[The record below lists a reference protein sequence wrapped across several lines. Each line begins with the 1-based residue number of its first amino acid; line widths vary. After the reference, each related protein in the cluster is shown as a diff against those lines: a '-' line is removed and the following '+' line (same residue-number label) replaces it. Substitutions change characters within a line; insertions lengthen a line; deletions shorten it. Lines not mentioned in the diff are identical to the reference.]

1 MIPASN
7 MKIVTLAATAERLG
21 WDYRY
26 ETDLLTAAPIESGIL
41 QGDLIVRGSGDPTI
55 NRRHS
60 EPAVFDTWADELKC
74 LGVRVIDGRII
85 GDDNAFDEDDLG
97 AGWAWDYLAYGYA
110 TPGGALQYNENI
122 VSLRIQPGEAIGDPV
137 AIDIQPLGSGVQ
149 LNIRAVT
156 RPADEDLRVTL
167 RRLPDQPVL
176 DVIGVVPIGIEPFVR
191 TASVHNP
198 TEFFVRTFRAA
209 LMSSGIDVRGDA
221 IDVDALPG
229 ADWTSNDEST
239 SPLRSLY
246 THHSP
251 PLSDA
256 GTVLMKVSQNLYAET
271 FLETLGGQ
279 GKRGTAEAGR
289 DIVRSVLISWGISP
303 DEYVQYDGSGLS
315 RYNYVTADM
324 LIRILTR
331 MHRDPNHATAFKATL
346 PIAGRDGTLEHRMIG
361 TRAEGNARA
370 KTGSISNVRALSGY
384 VNTSDDDPLAF
395 SIIANHF
402 HLPQSAID
410 AVADLAVERLAHF
423 TGARPANSHDLL
435 RWHREV
441 AGPAC
446 GVSDVSWVICSARRL
461 EQFGLL
467 THQTAAL
474 RKTRTGVRNMGP
486 AAGRQIEPV
495 NVNHTQHAC
504 SCGFLSERQ
513 RRALVG
519 IRKLDRH
526 RAVLPHD
533 PVGLGFGRRNGFSR
547 ELDGEIDRRRGVSKV
562 KADRARLVKMIACR
576 RQDVL
581 SAVLLHVVETARP
594 VDVAPHSLS
603 DRR

>member
-1 MIPASN
+1 METTTHGLVLGPLTILRQGTAGVTLVAMLLGAAGCTRTTRPVMPAAAAPETAERPGDLIDDATTAVLRLRAELAQLFNAPRFDHALWGVAVRSLDTGQDLYRLNATKLMMPASN

-26 ETDLLTAAPIESGIL
+26 ETDLLTAAPIESGVL

-55 NRRHS
+55 NRRHG

-74 LGVRVIDGRII
+74 LGVSVIDGRII

-97 AGWAWDYLAYGYA
+97 AGWAWDYLGYGYA

-122 VSLRIQPGEAIGDPV
+122 VSLRIQPGDAIGDPV
-137 AIDIQPLGSGVQ
+137 AIDIQPPGSGLQ

-156 RPADEDLRVTL
+156 RPADEGLRLNL

-198 TEFFVRTFRAA
+198 TEFFVRAFHAA
-209 LMSSGIDVRGDA
+209 LMSSGIEVRGDA

-229 ADWTSNDEST
+229 ADPISHDESA

-246 THHSP
+246 THRSP

-271 FLETLGGQ
+271 LLETLGGQ
-279 GKRGTAEAGR
+279 RTRGTVEAGR
-289 DIVRSVLISWGISP
+289 DVVRSVLTSWGISP

-324 LIRILTR
+324 LIKILAR
-331 MHRDPNHATAFKATL
+331 MHRDPNHATAFTATL
-346 PIAGRDGTLEHRMIG
+346 PIAGRDGSLERRMIG

-384 VNTSDDDPLAF
+384 VNTSDDELLAF

-402 HLPQSAID
+402 HLPQAAID
-410 AVADLAVERLAHF
+410 TVADLAVERLAHF
-423 TGARPANSHDLL
+423 T
-435 RWHREV
+435 
-441 AGPAC
+441 
-446 GVSDVSWVICSARRL
+446 RR
-461 EQFGLL
+461 
-467 THQTAAL
+467 
-474 RKTRTGVRNMGP
+474 
-486 AAGRQIEPV
+486 
-495 NVNHTQHAC
+495 
-504 SCGFLSERQ
+504 
-513 RRALVG
+513 
-519 IRKLDRH
+519 
-526 RAVLPHD
+526 
-533 PVGLGFGRRNGFSR
+533 
-547 ELDGEIDRRRGVSKV
+547 
-562 KADRARLVKMIACR
+562 
-576 RQDVL
+576 
-581 SAVLLHVVETARP
+581 
-594 VDVAPHSLS
+594 
-603 DRR
+603 